1 MRRHLPNGLTIAQ
14 NTNEILDALDRHIW
28 LLDWPKKPNQT
39 HDKYYTYDFSC
50 NEDFIL
56 HAKYHEWKKVFDYFK
71 NNDKTFGTAAT
82 KYVNKN
88 LLDYNANRK
97 VRIRFS
103 LMPQIIADKV
113 EPGTSKIIKRIE
125 AVNDFYEAGYDVHL
139 NYSPIIV
146 YENYLD
152 DYKKL
157 FKLVDTI
164 IDDSIKDKVKAECI
178 FLTHNK
184 KMHIINNEEIER
196 LLWKPSI
203 QETKISQYGNENIRY
218 KYELKRRFI
227 DSFLNAH
234 EKEIPWQKVRYIF

>member
-1 MRRHLPNGLTIAQ
+1 M
-14 NTNEILDALDRHIW
+14 
-28 LLDWPKKPNQT
+28 
-39 HDKYYTYDFSC
+39 
-50 NEDFIL
+50 
-56 HAKYHEWKKVFDYFK
+56 
-71 NNDKTFGTAAT
+71 
-82 KYVNKN
+82 
-88 LLDYNANRK
+88 
-97 VRIRFS
+97 
-103 LMPQIIADKV
+103 
-113 EPGTSKIIKRIE
+113 
-125 AVNDFYEAGYDVHL
+125 
-139 NYSPIIV
+139 
-146 YENYLD
+146 D

-234 EKEIPWQKVRYIF
+234 EKAIPWQKVRYIF